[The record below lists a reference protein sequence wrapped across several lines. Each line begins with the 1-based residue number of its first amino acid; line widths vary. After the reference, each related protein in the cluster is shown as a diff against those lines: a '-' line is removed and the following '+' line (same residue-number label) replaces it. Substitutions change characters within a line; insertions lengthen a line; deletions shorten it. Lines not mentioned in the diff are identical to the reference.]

1 VEKGISMSEITS
13 AFNLYDTDIL
23 RLEKVIE
30 QLNRK
35 IGTATNMEG
44 FRQEI
49 LDRMARAG
57 FRVDV
62 KVYSTTQDGTYA
74 FDIEIKDRLD
84 SGFTF
89 DYDQQ
94 VHEVTHDLFWVWV
107 MVELSRLLKMTY
119 DAMEQN
125 IQRSHR
131 KDGC

>member
-1 VEKGISMSEITS
+1 MSEITS

-94 VHEVTHDLFWVWV
+94 VHEVTHDVLGLGDGGVIKTTKDD
-107 MVELSRLLKMTY
+107 LRR
-119 DAMEQN
+119 MEEH
-125 IQRSHR
+125 SKKHR